1 MRLTGRT
8 HHIPMSAATMTG
20 AVPMAHGCTVT
31 SAVHR
36 ALCAN
41 RAMFRSKVLG
51 RAGRRHGYQRRSCDG
66 RAQPRAVWAT
76 PRSAERAPASDG
88 ADDREKRQSDLSFPS
103 VFVTAV
109 NATSRERAECG
120 IARARSGARVTLR
133 RTDRPVRPPVP
144 QLSIRTR
151 RSPTACAHLFARGR
165 VSWPRATHHRCVGL
179 RACAPPA
186 RRPGCTAPAVRSL
199 IALRREAT
207 FSLPSRCRDINY

>member
-1 MRLTGRT
+1 MTTGGCRATVVYEAHEAMDFGTSCAPTGRRRYLRLTGRT

-109 NATSRERAECG
+109 NATSRLQYTTHKECFS
-120 IARARSGARVTLR
+120 ARS
-133 RTDRPVRPPVP
+133 PVR
-144 QLSIRTR
+144 
-151 RSPTACAHLFARGR
+151 
-165 VSWPRATHHRCVGL
+165 AT
-179 RACAPPA
+179 PPA
-186 RRPGCTAPAVRSL
+186 RTCT
-199 IALRREAT
+199 
-207 FSLPSRCRDINY
+207 

>member
-1 MRLTGRT
+1 MDFGTSCAPTGRRRYLRLTGRT

-109 NATSRERAECG
+109 NATSRLCRQEPMWRAAVG
-120 IARARSGARVTLR
+120 LLVLRLWWSRSGAAESARVIRAELR
-133 RTDRPVRPPVP
+133 TMV
-144 QLSIRTR
+144 
-151 RSPTACAHLFARGR
+151 CGR
-165 VSWPRATHHRCVGL
+165 HGGA
-179 RACAPPA
+179 
-186 RRPGCTAPAVRSL
+186 AVM
-199 IALRREAT
+199 AVA
-207 FSLPSRCRDINY
+207 